1 MKVLLLLLSLC
12 FASGD
17 HHDNPAIA
25 MTMGKAPGAASVS
38 DRQPGQEVKQE
49 VRQEVV
55 DLLTQLLDVQKE
67 IAKNQNQVVQLLGML
82 GTQGEQQ
89 ILDLQNVARH
99 QSLLV
104 ENHQALLLQTS
115 RISTALHDLK
125 RPVAPP
131 ITAPSQ

>member
-1 MKVLLLLLSLC
+1 MTSAV
-12 FASGD
+12 FTAGD

-38 DRQPGQEVKQE
+38 DQQPGQEVRQE

-82 GTQGEQQ
+82 GTQVG
-89 ILDLQNVARH
+89 H
-99 QSLLV
+99 
-104 ENHQALLLQTS
+104 
-115 RISTALHDLK
+115 RIK
-125 RPVAPP
+125 K
-131 ITAPSQ
+131 